1 MLFAHAT
8 HDSLTIKEA
17 RSLAQKA
24 LLDSTLNLSLDVAQ
38 LEADLLL
45 LKSFDHE
52 ECPLKETKT
61 RTLLYAQSSQV
72 LDVLSIGRYE
82 NLLLERIEGLPIAY
96 LLGSKEF
103 FAYEFLVN
111 EHTLIPRS
119 ETEQL
124 VEEAIA
130 AIQGVND
137 YSDPSKVFPVI
148 FDIGL
153 GTGAILI
160 SVIKEIEKKGVSA
173 YFALGSDVSR
183 GALEIAQKNLEIH
196 GISRSVHLVQSSLLS
211 SFDLAIF
218 QHYLKLSPDDER
230 QNPLF
235 ILSNPPYIPFGDPK
249 VETNV
254 ERYEPSTALFSPDF
268 GMFHS
273 KAIIDNF
280 LNICSYW
287 KSDVHLILEIGVDQS
302 NELES
307 YAFKQAEN
315 LFNSNGSKL
324 DFSCEARRD
333 LRGIPRIL
341 HFSS

>member
-1 MLFAHAT
+1 MFFAHT
-8 HDSLTIKEA
+8 KPDTLTIKEA

-24 LLDSTLNLSLDVAQ
+24 LLGSTLNLSLDVAQ

-45 LKSFDHE
+45 LKSFNHQ
-52 ECPLKETKT
+52 ECALRQINS

-72 LDVLSIGRYE
+72 IDDLSINRYKDLIE
-82 NLLLERIEGLPIAY
+82 QRIEGVPMAY

-103 FAYEFLVN
+103 FAYKFFVN

-119 ETEQL
+119 ETELL

-130 AIQGVND
+130 GIQGING
-137 YSDPSKVFPVI
+137 YSDSSKVLPII

-173 YFALGSDVSR
+173 YFALGSDVSL
-183 GALEIAQKNLEIH
+183 GALEIAQKNLDIH
-196 GISRSVHLVQSSLLS
+196 GLSSSVNLIQSSLFS
-211 SFDLAIF
+211 SFDLVTF
-218 QHYLKLSPDDER
+218 QHYLKSTHSHR
-230 QNPLF
+230 QYPLF
-235 ILSNPPYIPFGDPK
+235 ILSNPPYIPFGDVR

-287 KSDVHLILEIGVDQS
+287 ESEVHLILEIGVDQS

-307 YAFKQAEN
+307 YASKEAEN
-315 LFNSNGSKL
+315 YINSHGGKL
-324 DFSCEARRD
+324 GFLYEARRD

-341 HFSS
+341 HFSRK